1 MTKEENKKT
10 NIAEFLL
17 NAPKGLTLYSPIVGN
32 VIFDEVKNRTWAE
45 EEGEET
51 NLLIFTHIPQKEYTQ
66 MVFYEDGRYRVSA
79 QDNNG
84 ECLLFPS
91 KGNKTWDFWQQSLF
105 KRGDF
110 VYDDEIEECLFLEKS
125 IDGDELEMRNHDYV
139 RFNNDFHSLRY
150 ANTKEIAHFKEN
162 LLQNGLY
169 FDENDQSVRMLDFAQ
184 DTMPTKEKHEE
195 TTNKDAFSEI
205 LKRIEKIEKKLD
217 NIYDEL

>member
-1 MTKEENKKT
+1 MEENKKT

-32 VIFDEVKNRTWAE
+32 VIFDEVKNRTWDK

-66 MVFYEDGRYRVSA
+66 MVFYEDGRYRVFN
-79 QDNNG
+79 QDNRG
-84 ECLLFPS
+84 ECLLFPG
-91 KGNKTWDFWQQSLF
+91 KGNETWAFWQQSLF

-110 VYDDEIEECLFLEKS
+110 VYDDEFEECFFLEKS
-125 IDGDELEMRNHDYV
+125 IVCDELEMCNCACARLNY
-139 RFNNDFHSLRY
+139 DFRSLRY

-162 LLQNGLY
+162 LLQYGFY
-169 FDENDQSVRMLDFAQ
+169 FDENDQSIRMRYFAQ
-184 DTMPTKEKHEE
+184 DATPTKGKNEAPDRQ
-195 TTNKDAFSEI
+195 DAFSEI

>member
-1 MTKEENKKT
+1 MEENKKT

-32 VIFDEVKNRTWAE
+32 VIFDEVKNRTWE
-45 EEGEET
+45 KEEGEET
-51 NLLIFTHIPQKEYTQ
+51 NLLIFTHIPQKEDAQ
-66 MVFYEDGRYRVSA
+66 MVFYEDGRYRVFN

-91 KGNKTWDFWQQSLF
+91 KENKTWDFWQQSLF

-110 VYDDEIEECLFLEKS
+110 VYDDEMEECFFLWKS
-125 IDGDELEMRNHDYV
+125 IDGDELEMCNCARLRRDNGF
-139 RFNNDFHSLRY
+139 RSLRY
-150 ANTKEIAHFKEN
+150 ANMKEIEHFKEN
-162 LLQNGLY
+162 LLQYGLC
-169 FDENDQSVRMLDFAQ
+169 FDENNQSIRKRDFAQ
-184 DTMPTKEKHEE
+184 DAMSTKEKSEVP
-195 TTNKDAFSEI
+195 TRQDAYSEI